1 MPIYE
6 YRCTSC
12 GHELEVLQKLSDPRL
27 TECPACHA
35 ATLIKKVSAAGFQLK
50 GSGWYAT
57 DFRNSGVKQPAKD
70 AAAKAGDKA
79 NGSEAKPEAKSGE
92 GARAESTPTPT
103 PTKTSGTPGT
113 TESKPT
119 TSAADK
125 TAT

>member
-35 ATLIKKVSAAGFQLK
+35 ATLVKKVSAAGFQLK

-57 DFRNSGVKQPAKD
+57 DFRNSGAKQPAKD
-70 AAAKAGDKA
+70 GAAKTGDKA
-79 NGSEAKPEAKSGE
+79 NGAETKTEAKSGD
-92 GARAESTPTPT
+92 GASTESTTT
-103 PTKTSGTPGT
+103 TTKTSGTAGA
-113 TESKPT
+113 TESKSTT
-119 TSAADK
+119 TSTADK
-125 TAT
+125 TGT